1 MISDQGTILRLHPLR
16 ETSVI
21 AVWLTASHGIQRTV
35 AKSATKAKGAFQG
48 HLDLFFHNDLQ
59 WKTARQ
65 GDLHHLL
72 STTVIATRA
81 GLRSDYDRLALASY
95 FARLILQTVE
105 PATPA
110 TDYFDL
116 MQRAL
121 AHLEETAASRRALVH
136 FERELTRLHGIAH
149 GDAPAWVILGKQ
161 FGSLPRMRTSLWDR
175 LPER

>member
-1 MISDQGTILRLHPLR
+1 MISDQGTILRLYPLR

-21 AVWLTASHGIQRTV
+21 AVWLTATHGILRTV
-35 AKSATKAKGAFQG
+35 AKSATRAGGAFLG

-65 GDLHHLL
+65 GDLHHLT
-72 STTVIATRA
+72 STTVINTRG
-81 GLRSDYDRLALASY
+81 GLRLDYGRLSLASY
-95 FARLILQTVE
+95 FSKLILQTVE

-110 TDYFDL
+110 SDYFDL

-121 AHLEETAASRRALVH
+121 AHLEQAAASRRALLH
-136 FERELTRLHGIAH
+136 FERELARLHGIGQ
-149 GDAPAWVILGKQ
+149 GDSPAWVMLNKQ
-161 FGSLPRMRTSLWDR
+161 FGSLPRMRASLWDR